1 MKNKIKNIFL
11 FLFIATMIANTLLA
25 CNYAE
30 AGMFSKALPYI
41 VIQLMAC
48 VVIAIIANY
57 NSKKAKIAKAKAR
70 ARAKAKELKKSM
82 EEIEAQRLE
91 DEAQRLEEA
100 RLSCIRTASTN
111 YCFESAE
118 SYYKRLDEY
127 EERARYLISQGLEAL
142 I

>member
-30 AGMFSKALPYI
+30 AGMFSKALPCI
-41 VIQLMAC
+41 ACQLMAC

-57 NSKKAKIAKAKAR
+57 KLKKEKKAKAR
-70 ARAKAKELKKSM
+70 AKASSKAKDFKNNMLK
-82 EEIEAQRLE
+82 IEAER
-91 DEAQRLEEA
+91 AEEA
-100 RLSCIRTASTN
+100 KLCCIRTACNN

-118 SYYKRLDEY
+118 AYYERLDKA
-127 EERARYLISQGLEAL
+127 EERALYLASVGLEAL